1 MKKILSINKITKVLW
16 ILVMTVN
23 IASFSVFFYHANLNA
38 VREFLLV
45 NMLTT
50 IILCLVGF
58 VIIKKDY

>member
-23 IASFSVFFYHANLNA
+23 IASFSVFFYHANLNS

-45 NMLTT
+45 NILTT

>member
-23 IASFSVFFYHANLNA
+23 IASFSVFFYHANLNS